1 MQNAESQ
8 PQENSGRS
16 PICVTDFKA
25 RKRPPKF
32 RFRIQCVA
40 QQNSGDTVK
49 SGLRSAKCRMQ
60 TSTAH
65 SQILHASRKNL
76 SWSAQN
82 SGDHE
87 IWTGRLKFD
96 WQISRAESKHS
107 CPQANFPQAKGQ
119 NSALRSMSRILV
131 ISFQNADSDCKFQ
144 NQNPTRSRI
153 LETLRYFK
161 GSDTNLS
168 TAITKSELQAE
179 HERRASAAAIQGR
192 GGRCPSKRCRAGR
205 QLRLRT

>member
-1 MQNAESQ
+1 MRQISRHG
-8 PQENSGRS
+8 SGH
-16 PICVTDFKA
+16 
-25 RKRPPKF
+25 
-32 RFRIQCVA
+32 
-40 QQNSGDTVK
+40 QNSDFASSVWPSRILVTLK

-76 SWSAQN
+76 SWSAQS

-107 CPQANFPQAKGQ
+107 CPQLNFPQAKGQ

-131 ISFQNADSDCKFQ
+131 SSFQNADSDCKFQ

-153 LETLRYFK
+153 LKTLRCFK
-161 GSDTNLS
+161 GSDTNLAP
-168 TAITKSELQAE
+168 AITKSE
-179 HERRASAAAIQGR
+179 IQGNF
-192 GGRCPSKRCRAGR
+192 SL
-205 QLRLRT
+205 Q